1 MERHQ
6 KINNKV
12 FLSIFAVA
20 ALVILFDFSL
30 PGQEHIEKIESIRKT
45 RQQTYNAARNFHY
58 SYGIKTEN
66 FYFPV
71 SEKFAGTIE
80 DNESVRFRVSCIFK
94 KVNTYESLELGESGM
109 YSLRLVSG
117 LVIPILALI
126 ILTLNYKNRKF
137 GVLILIIRI
146 LLLFDLIYLL
156 Y

>member
-1 MERHQ
+1 MEHPQ

-12 FLSIFAVA
+12 FLVLFAIA
-20 ALVILFDFSL
+20 AVVILLDFAL

-58 SYGIKTEN
+58 SYGLKTEH

-71 SEKFAGTIE
+71 SEKFAGTVE
-80 DNESVRFRVSCIFK
+80 EKHSVRFRVSYIFK
-94 KVNTYESLELGESGM
+94 KVNIYESLESGQSGM

-117 LVIPILALI
+117 LVVPILALI
-126 ILTLNYKNRKF
+126 ILTLNYKRGKF
-137 GVLILIIRI
+137 QVLMLIIRI
-146 LLLFDLIYLL
+146 LLLFDLIYLI